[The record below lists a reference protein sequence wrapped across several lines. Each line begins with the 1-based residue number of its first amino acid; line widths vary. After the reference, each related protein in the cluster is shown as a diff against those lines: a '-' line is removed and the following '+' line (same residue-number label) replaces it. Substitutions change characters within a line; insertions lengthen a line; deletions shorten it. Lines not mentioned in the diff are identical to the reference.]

1 MAKSVFG
8 WIMPILIV
16 GALLVT
22 LGTFKR
28 SQTLT
33 TDEQKKLNDYQQ
45 TNLKYIKWFKSFD
58 VFFNYITCEF

>member
-45 TNLKYIKWFKSFD
+45 TNLKYIK
-58 VFFNYITCEF
+58 